1 MAEFDAFGTAVII
14 AMVVAYILLT
24 SWLTVRL
31 RSRTVDQFMTASHSL
46 PAAVIGVLLMSE
58 FIGAKSTV
66 GTAQEAFVSGFAASW
81 SVLGASIGFLLFGLF
96 FVNCMTNN
104 SREQLNREYSYPSIK
119 QGPDAALHIAFAYFR
134 PVL

>member
-58 FIGAKSTV
+58 FIGA
-66 GTAQEAFVSGFAASW
+66 
-81 SVLGASIGFLLFGLF
+81 
-96 FVNCMTNN
+96 
-104 SREQLNREYSYPSIK
+104 
-119 QGPDAALHIAFAYFR
+119 
-134 PVL
+134 